1 MALSWRGDGK
11 FLAVLAPE
19 APEGTEGANG
29 APQPSLVLRIYD
41 REAGLT
47 PHAKG
52 RRAEDDGA
60 VEGLVPGAVA
70 WSTDGA
76 LIATARATGR
86 KGKAGAMA
94 MEVAFFERNGLRHRE
109 LALREGEEEEGAGAV
124 EVGALAWDAE
134 AGVLAVALLPSTAP
148 GPPPRVQLW
157 HRGNYHWYLKQEL
170 RLGSSGPAGG
180 ATQLLAL
187 RFDAE
192 RARRLHVLVSR
203 AQQQEQ
209 GGQQGEQIEWR
220 TLDFCWDALLS
231 PSPLRTAAVVDGR
244 RLLLTPLSQAVVPPP
259 MAAATLEAAA
269 PVTAVGF
276 SAHATPP
283 LRYHPHGGQQSQ
295 AAPAAGGRPVAV
307 MAVLTATGTV
317 EVYDERR
324 AAAAVGE
331 GERRALLG
339 WVVVDAAVEARQVAV
354 LVEGKG
360 KGGDGTLL
368 RLRLL
373 LAGWHRRQGVE
384 GVLALGVTAPVLP
397 SAKDAPLTITQQAF
411 HPLPPSDGHSTGVL
425 RLQPWGQR
433 RDAALLALEDGRV
446 LQYTCLSSSA
456 NTNTS
461 TNGSLLAAHPHVL
474 PLLEPCPWV
483 HLLDLVAPNDT
494 DHPIVLVGLSE
505 RGRLYA
511 NEHCLAPG
519 GCGSFLPHPSFGL
532 LLYATLG
539 SRPQLR
545 LVPYRALARLDAHAG
560 AEAVLEAV
568 GEGMEVVE
576 PRALERGARLVAASP
591 VAPTV
596 VLQVGR

>member
-1 MALSWRGDGK
+1 M
-11 FLAVLAPE
+11 
-19 APEGTEGANG
+19 
-29 APQPSLVLRIYD
+29 VLRIYD

-86 KGKAGAMA
+86 KGKAGAMTRA

-109 LALREGEEEEGAGAV
+109 LALREEDDEGAV

-134 AGVLAVALLPSTAP
+134 AGVLAVALLPPAVAP
-148 GPPPRVQLW
+148 EPPPRVQLW

-170 RLGSSGPAGG
+170 RLGSTGPGGG
-180 ATQLLAL
+180 ATHLLAL

-192 RARRLHVLVSR
+192 RARRLHVLVS
-203 AQQQEQ
+203 QPQEQ
-209 GGQQGEQIEWR
+209 RGQIQIEWR
-220 TLDFCWDALLS
+220 TLDFCWDTFLS

-259 MAAATLEAAA
+259 MAAATLEASA

-283 LRYHPHGGQQSQ
+283 LRYHPHGGQQPQ
-295 AAPAAGGRPVAV
+295 AAAAAAPVAV
-307 MAVLTATGTV
+307 MAVLTAAGTV

-324 AAAAVGE
+324 ATVGE
-331 GERRALLG
+331 GEGGALLG
-339 WVVVDAAVEARQVAV
+339 RVVVDAAVEARQVAV
-354 LVEGKG
+354 LVEGEG
-360 KGGDGTLL
+360 EGEDGTLL

-373 LAGWHRRQGVE
+373 LAGRHRRQSVA
-384 GVLALGVTAPVLP
+384 GVLALGVTVPTFP
-397 SAKDAPLTITQQAF
+397 PAKDAPLTITQQKF
-411 HPLPPSDGHSTGVL
+411 HPLPPSDGHSAGIL
-425 RLQPWGQR
+425 RLQPWDQR

-446 LQYTCLSSSA
+446 LQYTCSSSA
-456 NTNTS
+456 NS
-461 TNGSLLAAHPHVL
+461 SPLAPHPHVP

-483 HLLDLVAPNDT
+483 HLLDLHDAADTGTDT
-494 DHPIVLVGLSE
+494 DAHHHPAILVALSE

-596 VLQVGR
+596 VLQVGGWLGRWLWIGSDVCLVPSFEGQFEVLDRLYV